1 MRLILTSGEACH
13 RGLTWTMPQR
23 TSAPRKSSS
32 NRPAARPS
40 GAHVVRIIAGQWRR
54 STLPILQIEGLRP
67 TPDRVRETLFNWITH
82 LRGSL
87 EGASVLDLFAGS
99 GALGLEAASRGA
111 SQTLLVEL
119 NPRAAA
125 SLQQSIERLKADSCR
140 VERQDALSCLGALKR
155 RAMRFDLVFLDPP
168 FHQDWPARLLPG
180 VLDVMAPGAL
190 LYLEAEKLLDEAQC
204 RQADLELL
212 RTDKAG
218 QVVYHLLRRNID
230 AAGPA
235 PKNEEDESC

>member
-1 MRLILTSGEACH
+1 MS
-13 RGLTWTMPQR
+13 QR
-23 TSAPRKSSS
+23 SSAPRKSIAQ
-32 NRPAARPS
+32 RPAARPT
-40 GAHVVRIIAGQWRR
+40 GVHTVRIIAGQWRR
-54 STLPILQIEGLRP
+54 SILPIVDTEGLRP
-67 TPDRVRETLFNWITH
+67 TPDRVRETVFNWITH

-87 EGASVLDLFAGS
+87 DEASVLDLFAGS

-111 SQTLLVEL
+111 RAALLVEL

-125 SLQQSIERLKADSCR
+125 SLKHTIERLKADSCR
-140 VERQDALSCLGALKR
+140 VEQQDAIACLAALKR
-155 RAMRFDLVFLDPP
+155 RAQLFDLVFLDPP
-168 FHQDWPARLLPG
+168 FHQQWLQRLLPG
-180 VLDVMAPGAL
+180 VLDVMAPDAL
-190 LYLEAEKLLDEAQC
+190 LYIEAEKLLDQAQC
-204 RQADLELL
+204 TQAGLELL